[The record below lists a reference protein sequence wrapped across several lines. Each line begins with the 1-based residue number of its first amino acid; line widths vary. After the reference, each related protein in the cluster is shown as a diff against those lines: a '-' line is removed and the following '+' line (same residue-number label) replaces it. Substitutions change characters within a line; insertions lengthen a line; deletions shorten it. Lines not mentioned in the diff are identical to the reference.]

1 MKFTHFSDCHIG
13 GWRDERMGSLGV
25 ETFKQAISQS
35 ISKKAD
41 FVLIAGDLFNS
52 ALPPIDK
59 LKEVVISLKKL
70 KQNNTPCYIIPGSH
84 DFSASGKTML
94 DILEHAELLINVFK
108 GEAFD
113 GRLKLKFTVDKKT
126 NAKITGILGKRG
138 MLDKK
143 YYEELDRS
151 IENEPGFKIFLFHT
165 AIKELM
171 PDNDKIEN
179 FPVSILP
186 RNFDYYGGGH
196 IHVIKSENFEGHK
209 NVSYPGALFPN
220 NFRELEE
227 FRHGGYYFY
236 DDEKITWNPIMI
248 KNVEVLNFDCNR
260 KTPSQVEKEVLDR
273 LKEVEVKDK
282 IVTVRIKGEL
292 ISGKA
297 SDIQLNDIF
306 GILLHKGAYYVM
318 KSTSLVKSKEF
329 EEVKTNAS
337 SIEEAEEKVIKNNL
351 GQGSIKNEE
360 ELIKNL
366 IKVFSLEKQEGETKY
381 EFEKRLLEETN
392 KILNME

>member
-1 MKFTHFSDCHIG
+1 MKFMHFSDCHIG
-13 GWRDERMGSLGV
+13 GWRDERMGVLGL
-25 ETFKQAISQS
+25 EAFKQAIEQS
-35 ISKKAD
+35 ISRNVD

-59 LKEVVISLKKL
+59 LKEVVIALKRL
-70 KQNNTPCYIIPGSH
+70 KQNNIPCYIIPGSH

-108 GEAFD
+108 GEVVD
-113 GRLKLKFTVDKKT
+113 GKLKLKFTVDKKT
-126 NAKITGILGKRG
+126 NAKITGILGKKG

-143 YYEELDRS
+143 YYEDLDRS

-186 RNFDYYGGGH
+186 KNFDYYGGGH
-196 IHVIKSENFEGHK
+196 IHVIKSKNFEGDK

-227 FRHGGYYFY
+227 FRNGGYYLFE
-236 DDEKITWNPIMI
+236 DGKITWNPIII
-248 KNVEVLNFDCNR
+248 KEIEVLNFNCDQ
-260 KTPSQVEKEVLDR
+260 KTPSQIEKEVLEK
-273 LKEVEVKDK
+273 LKEVEVRNK
-282 IVTVRIKGEL
+282 IVTIRIKGEL

-329 EEVKTNAS
+329 EEVQSNVS
-337 SIEEAEEKVIKNNL
+337 SIEEAEEKVIKSNV
-351 GQGSIKNEE
+351 GQSSIKNEE
-360 ELIKNL
+360 ELIRSL
-366 IKVFSLEKQEGETKY
+366 IKVFSLEKQDGETKY
-381 EFEKRLLEETN
+381 EFEKRLLEETD
-392 KILNME
+392 KILKD

>member
-1 MKFTHFSDCHIG
+1 MKFVHLSDCHIG
-13 GWRDERMGSLGV
+13 GWRDERMGSLGL
-25 ETFKQAISQS
+25 EAFKEAIAQS
-35 ISKKAD
+35 ISKCAD

-70 KQNNTPCYIIPGSH
+70 RQNNIPCYVIPGSH
-84 DFSASGKTML
+84 DYSASGKTML
-94 DILEHAELLINVFK
+94 DVLEHAELLTNVFK
-108 GEAFD
+108 GDVTD
-113 GRLKLKFTVDKKT
+113 GKIRLKFTVDKKT
-126 NAKITGILGKRG
+126 GAKITGILGKKG

-151 IENEPGFKIFLFHT
+151 IENEQGFKIFLFHT

-186 RNFDYYGGGH
+186 KNFDYYGGGH
-196 IHVIKSENFEGHK
+196 IHVIKSEDFKEHK

-220 NFRELEE
+220 SFREIEE
-227 FRHGGYYFY
+227 FKHGGYYLY
-236 DDEKITWNPIMI
+236 DDGKISWNPVAI
-248 KNVEVLNFDCNR
+248 KNVEVLHFDCSK
-260 KTPSQVEKEVLDR
+260 KTPIQVEKEVLER
-273 LKEVEVKDK
+273 LRQIDVKNK
-282 IVTVRIKGEL
+282 IVTLRIQGEL

-297 SDIQLNDIF
+297 SDIHLNDIF

-329 EEVKTNAS
+329 EEIKTNAS
-337 SIEEAEEKVIKNNL
+337 SIEEAEEKVIKSST
-351 GQGSIKNEE
+351 GKSSIKNEE
-360 ELIKNL
+360 ELARNL

-381 EFEKRLLEETN
+381 EFEKRLLGETN
-392 KILNME
+392 KVLNN

>member
-1 MKFTHFSDCHIG
+1 MKFMHFSDCHIG
-13 GWRDERMGSLGV
+13 GWRDERMGVLGL
-25 ETFKQAISQS
+25 EAFKQAIEQS
-35 ISKKAD
+35 ISRNVD

-59 LKEVVISLKKL
+59 LKEVVIALKRL
-70 KQNNTPCYIIPGSH
+70 KQNNIPCYIIPGSH

-108 GEAFD
+108 GEVVD
-113 GRLKLKFTVDKKT
+113 GKLKLKFTVDKKT
-126 NAKITGILGKRG
+126 NAKITGILGKKG

-143 YYEELDRS
+143 YYEDLDRS

-186 RNFDYYGGGH
+186 KNFDYYGGGH
-196 IHVIKSENFEGHK
+196 IHVIKSKNFEGYK

-227 FRHGGYYFY
+227 FRNGGYYLFE
-236 DDEKITWNPIMI
+236 DGKITWNPIII
-248 KNVEVLNFDCNR
+248 KEIEVLNFNCDQ
-260 KTPSQVEKEVLDR
+260 KTPSQIEKEVLEK
-273 LKEVEVKDK
+273 LKEVEVRNK
-282 IVTVRIKGEL
+282 IVTIRIKGEL

-329 EEVKTNAS
+329 EEVQSNVS
-337 SIEEAEEKVIKNNL
+337 SIEEAEEKVIKSNV
-351 GQGSIKNEE
+351 GQSSIKNEE
-360 ELIKNL
+360 ELIRSL
-366 IKVFSLEKQEGETKY
+366 IKVFSLEKQDGETKY
-381 EFEKRLLEETN
+381 EFEKRLLEETD
-392 KILNME
+392 KILKD